1 MGGLIMKL
9 YIKRSKLK
17 NSLLMGIVMSVLI
30 LGIGCST
37 KGEGSTDKET
47 NTSKKEVSTELE
59 KTELKYQG
67 WTSQVIFPELAQE
80 LGYFGP
86 LKLKWVGNTI
96 SGPQDVQTVATG
108 NIDFGGAFTGAI
120 INLKASNAPIKSVI
134 GYYGVDKET
143 YYSLTVLNEST
154 IKTAKDLIGKKI
166 GVNTLAAH
174 HEFIIKEYL
183 RRSGLTE
190 DEIKK
195 VELVV
200 IPPANAE
207 QVLRQKQIDAVILSG
222 MFKDKATERG
232 GVRSIF
238 KDYDIFGAFTGGSY
252 VMTENFINENPNTVK
267 KFVEGNAKAIE
278 WARNTPRSEVIAK
291 MEKIIKER
299 GRNEDATAVKYWK
312 STGVSGKGGLNTDKE
327 IQMWIDWL
335 VNEGKLK
342 KDQIKPSDIYTNE
355 FNPYK

>member
-1 MGGLIMKL
+1 MKL
-9 YIKRSKLK
+9 FTKKSSFKVIILV
-17 NSLLMGIVMSVLI
+17 GII
-30 LGIGCST
+30 LSILFTGVGCNNNNNKVT
-37 KGEGSTDKET
+37 A
-47 NTSKKEVSTELE
+47 NKEVSTSLE
-59 KTELKYQG
+59 KTDITYQG
-67 WTSQVIFPELAQE
+67 WTSQVIFPELAEE
-80 LGYFGP
+80 LGYLAP

-96 SGPQDVQTVATG
+96 SGPQDIQAAATG

-134 GYYGVDKET
+134 GYYGVDEKT
-143 YYSLTVLNEST
+143 YYSLMVLNESS
-154 IKTAKDLIGKKI
+154 IKTARDLIGKKI

-207 QVLRQKQIDAVILSG
+207 QTLRQKQLDGVILGG

-232 GVRSIF
+232 GVRSLF
-238 KDYDIFGAFTGGSY
+238 TDYDIFGAFTGGSY
-252 VMTENFINENPNTVK
+252 VFTEKFIKENPNTVK
-267 KFVEGNAKAIE
+267 KFVEAMAKAIE
-278 WARNTPRSEVIAK
+278 WAKNTPRDEVVAK

-299 GRNEDATAVKYWK
+299 GRNEDASAVKYWK
-312 STGVSGKGGLNTDKE
+312 STGVSGKGGLNSDKE
-327 IQMWIDWL
+327 IQLWIDWL
-335 VNEGKLK
+335 VKEGKLK
-342 KDQIKPSDIYTNE
+342 KGQIKPSNIYTNE